1 MECLTDQ
8 LASSGRT
15 LLVEGGA
22 AGGMHLD
29 IDLLFP
35 RFCIVYVPSLLR
47 PSATLQIQ
55 ESKTKKNLFDGEPA
69 PRIPLHICAD
79 RWGG

>member
-22 AGGMHLD
+22 AEGMYLD
-29 IDLLFP
+29 PISPLLYYNGLTS
-35 RFCIVYVPSLLR
+35 ILR
-47 PSATLQIQ
+47 PS
-55 ESKTKKNLFDGEPA
+55 KYKKAKQNKILFDGEPVS
-69 PRIPLHICAD
+69 RIPLHICAD
-79 RWGG
+79 RWDG